1 MRCNDIINETEACR
15 RIMSV
20 LNNTHSCFR
29 LFGFRNEQLVY
40 HTIERWK
47 ALIGGPATL
56 FLQRQCVVLCIIC
69 IQIWT
74 KDKNGVPCLFPFILS
89 MFGARYK
96 IRSTMAAI
104 KQEIEGKKDGITN
117 KDTLLAVLK
126 FLKENNL
133 KVMCSA
139 VYKRFQH
146 CFSLLTAL
154 RKRLQ

>member
-1 MRCNDIINETEACR
+1 
-15 RIMSV
+15 
-20 LNNTHSCFR
+20 
-29 LFGFRNEQLVY
+29 
-40 HTIERWK
+40 
-47 ALIGGPATL
+47 
-56 FLQRQCVVLCIIC
+56 
-69 IQIWT
+69 
-74 KDKNGVPCLFPFILS
+74 
-89 MFGARYK
+89 
-96 IRSTMAAI
+96 MAAI